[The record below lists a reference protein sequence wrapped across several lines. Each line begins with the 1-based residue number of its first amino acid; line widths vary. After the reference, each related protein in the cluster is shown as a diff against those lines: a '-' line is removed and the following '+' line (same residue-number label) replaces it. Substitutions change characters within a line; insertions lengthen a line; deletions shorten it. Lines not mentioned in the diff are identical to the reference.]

1 MTVRSRRCSWQYVAL
16 YEQFR
21 DKTPG
26 IKHVITLD
34 CEVAGG
40 VAYEDLV
47 ASNEPVAVA
56 AREWSED
63 EMLNLCYTGGTT
75 GLPKGV
81 MLSQR
86 NVVSNAQH
94 AR

>member
-1 MTVRSRRCSWQYVAL
+1 MVNYEELIAGSEPLSTSVRSWD
-16 YEQFR
+16 E
-21 DKTPG
+21 
-26 IKHVITLD
+26 
-34 CEVAGG
+34 
-40 VAYEDLV
+40 
-47 ASNEPVAVA
+47 N
-56 AREWSED
+56 

-94 AR
+94 VAHDRSASKSGMFGFTLLPCSTWRTRGLATRSRW